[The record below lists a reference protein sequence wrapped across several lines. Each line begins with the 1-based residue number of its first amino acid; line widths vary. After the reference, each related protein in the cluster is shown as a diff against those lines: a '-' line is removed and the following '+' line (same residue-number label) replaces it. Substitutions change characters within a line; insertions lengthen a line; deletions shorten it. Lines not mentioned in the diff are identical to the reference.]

1 MTYEGIKLLE
11 DLLNSVDMDR
21 ALMEYDTI
29 NGTALLSQWEE
40 LQHLYDNEGN

>member
-1 MTYEGIKLLE
+1 MFNALLE
-11 DLLNSVDMDR
+11 ALINSSDLDM
-21 ALMEYDTI
+21 ALMSYDTL